1 MSLKYSLV
9 VLKEKIEYYKRTQ
22 RGENPALEKDITVK
36 HLAGKHMEK
45 AGFNLVVAN
54 LLWNIS
60 EDDKL
65 KKVHGLNPNFKCY
78 ESVIEAANYAM
89 YHAAMAAMAKI
100 GYRVRSHEAAV
111 WALYYY
117 YVHEGILEEHLVEML
132 SHARSLKEEYVDMLA
147 KGRQTRRI
155 AAYEVSD
162 VSRDL
167 AQELLSN
174 AKSFVKRLGGLVVQ

>member
-1 MSLKYSLV
+1 MSLKYSLA
-9 VLKEKIEYYKRTQ
+9 VLKGKIDYYKRAQ
-22 RGENPALEKDITVK
+22 RGEQPALEKDLTVK

-60 EDDKL
+60 EDEKL

-78 ESVIEAANYAM
+78 ESVIEAAYYAM
-89 YHAAMAAMAKI
+89 YHAAMAAMASI

-117 YVHEGILEEHLVEML
+117 YVHEGILEERLVGML
-132 SHARSLKEEYVDMLA
+132 DKARSLKEEYVDMLA

-155 AAYEVSD
+155 AAYEVSEM
-162 VSRDL
+162 SKDL

-174 AKSFVKRLGGLVVQ
+174 TKNFVKRLGELVVQ